1 MRDKKDRLSGIL
13 QIAESKESSAAADFA
28 QRKKDWDFNRERLE
42 ELRAFR
48 DEYRSPETAQSAIR
62 FQSARQF
69 LTQLSDAIDRQ
80 EQQVELLMQQVET
93 TQGHWQS
100 RRQERMS
107 VEKVIEKRQL
117 KHGQEVAKLEQ
128 KELDELSSRLPPR

>member
-13 QIAESKESSAAADFA
+13 HIAESKESSAAAEFA
-28 QRKKDWDFNRERLE
+28 QRKKDWDFNREKLE

-48 DEYRSPETAQSAIR
+48 DEYQSPDTAQSAIR

-69 LTQLSDAIDRQ
+69 LSQLSNAIDQQ
-80 EQQVELLMQQVET
+80 EQQVEHLMEQVET
-93 TQGHWQS
+93 TQGYWQS

-107 VEKVIEKRQL
+107 VEKAIEKRQL
-117 KHGQEVAKLEQ
+117 KQGQELAKLEQ
-128 KELDELSSRLPPR
+128 KELDEISSRRPPR

>member
-1 MRDKKDRLSGIL
+1 MRDKKDRLNGIL

-28 QRKKDWDFNRERLE
+28 QRKKDCDFNRERLE

-48 DEYRSPETAQSAIR
+48 AEYRSPETAQSAIR

-69 LTQLSDAIDRQ
+69 LSQLSDAIDRQ

-93 TQGHWQS
+93 TQGHWQN

-117 KHGQEVAKLEQ
+117 KQGQEMARLEQ
-128 KELDELSSRLPPR
+128 KELDELSSRRPSR